1 MNNLPLSL
9 EITALGMGLVF
20 GAIMLLWLMM
30 VVLTALTADKDTSTS
45 LSEPASDSPGVD
57 SDDPSI
63 ALTPSLLRQAQDT
76 ASPRGRGK
84 LEQVA
89 LLAVAMALA
98 EQGGT
103 STRPLEQPPT
113 ALVSAW
119 QLGMRTR
126 QMSEKGHP
134 KRR

>member
-1 MNNLPLSL
+1 MTDFILSL

-20 GAIMLLWLMM
+20 GAIILLWGMM
-30 VVLTALTADKDTSTS
+30 ALLTAVTAEKESPAEE
-45 LSEPASDSPGVD
+45 EPALRHAQDNASDSPEAD
-57 SDDPSI
+57 SPPQTDS
-63 ALTPSLLRQAQDT
+63 
-76 ASPRGRGK
+76 K
-84 LEQVA
+84 LQVA

-98 EQGGT
+98 EQGQT
-103 STRPLEQPPT
+103 SARPLEQPPT

-126 QMSEKGHP
+126 QMSEKGTM